1 MARRFRSRGT
11 AGHAVRGYIPR
22 WLLPAVFVFAV
33 LIFFL
38 YMLDHRLRPSV
49 MTASAAI
56 ARRVGAEALNDALTT
71 DISAYEDDDK
81 LLTTTT
87 VNGGKMTLT
96 RVNMTE
102 LTKLQAI
109 ATRHAQAS
117 LQTLTNQT
125 IRLPIVQMF
134 SGSLISRSTFTLP
147 VRITV
152 IGSVHSKIDSDVES
166 KGVNQVVHIVYL
178 DLTTQVMVV
187 SPFVTRPITIETKAP
202 VAYVVM
208 AGQVPNAYYYGAGVS
223 GQKTP
228 GISSFGQK

>member
-1 MARRFRSRGT
+1 MARRFRVRGT
-11 AGHAVRGYIPR
+11 TGHAVRVSIPR
-22 WLLPAVFVFAV
+22 WLLPAAFVCAV
-33 LIFFL
+33 LLFSL

-49 MTASAAI
+49 MTASTAI
-56 ARRVGAEALNDALTT
+56 ARRVGAEALNDALTA

-96 RVNMTE
+96 RVNMTA
-102 LTKLQAI
+102 LTQLQAI
-109 ATRHAQAS
+109 ATKHAQAS

-178 DLTTQVMVV
+178 DLTAQVMVV
-187 SPFVTRPITIETKAP
+187 SPFVTQPITIETKAP

-208 AGQVPNAYYYGAGVS
+208 AGQVPNAYYGAGVS
-223 GQKTP
+223 GQKAP
-228 GISSFGQK
+228 EISSFGQK